1 MTNLNFNHSIQQQQ
15 QPTLG
20 GSAYWSAV
28 CPMINVDLEYVEGF
42 N

>member
-1 MTNLNFNHSIQQQQ
+1 MNLNFNHSIKL

-20 GSAYWSAV
+20 GLAYWS
-28 CPMINVDLEYVEGF
+28 MINCDLEYVEGF

>member
-1 MTNLNFNHSIQQQQ
+1 MLIKNFNHHTKL

-20 GSAYWSAV
+20 GLAYWSAV
-28 CPMINVDLEYVEGF
+28 CPMINVDLEYVEGL

>member
-1 MTNLNFNHSIQQQQ
+1 MNLNFNHSAKL

-20 GSAYWSAV
+20 GLAYWSAV

>member
-1 MTNLNFNHSIQQQQ
+1 MMNLNFNHSTKL

-20 GSAYWSAV
+20 GVAYWSVV
-28 CPMINVDLEYVEGF
+28 CPMINRDLEYVKGF